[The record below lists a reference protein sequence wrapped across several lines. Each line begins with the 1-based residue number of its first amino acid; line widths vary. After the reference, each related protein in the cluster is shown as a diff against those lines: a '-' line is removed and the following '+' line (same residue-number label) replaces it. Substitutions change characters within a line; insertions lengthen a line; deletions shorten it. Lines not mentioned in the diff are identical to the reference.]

1 MCVTITKLYSKY
13 PIAIFN
19 SECWKALW
27 ISYGADLWYSWLF
40 VWHCWSK
47 SVASDGTSSR
57 SSSQYFLFLYTNL
70 FFIFSMAQCTN
81 ISCYSRNK
89 HVWRGQQLITLNIS
103 AVIIFQRH
111 LLNNHRHTSTASI
124 WIEIVIYGKNN
135 WCRMQ
140 NNNKDISYRHDTGGT
155 PLCAK
160 PLSQNHWIF
169 KRTQCALQSSLTSIL
184 SNILVYIQKI
194 RWKIILLIRVD
205 FSIWHQLCFS
215 NITVSIQIDVADVFL
230 Y

>member
-1 MCVTITKLYSKY
+1 MPNGERLYEKVMVLTCDIRGFLSG
-13 PIAIFN
+13 IVDLNLLQVMELLQQAVHNIFC
-19 SECWKALW
+19 SCTQT
-27 ISYGADLWYSWLF
+27 F
-40 VWHCWSK
+40 
-47 SVASDGTSSR
+47 
-57 SSSQYFLFLYTNL
+57 FL
-70 FFIFSMAQCTN
+70 IFSMAQCTN

-160 PLSQNHWIF
+160 PLSQNH
-169 KRTQCALQSSLTSIL
+169 
-184 SNILVYIQKI
+184 
-194 RWKIILLIRVD
+194 
-205 FSIWHQLCFS
+205 
-215 NITVSIQIDVADVFL
+215 
-230 Y
+230 

>member
-1 MCVTITKLYSKY
+1 M
-13 PIAIFN
+13 
-19 SECWKALW
+19 
-27 ISYGADLWYSWLF
+27 
-40 VWHCWSK
+40 
-47 SVASDGTSSR
+47 
-57 SSSQYFLFLYTNL
+57 
-70 FFIFSMAQCTN
+70 
-81 ISCYSRNK
+81 
-89 HVWRGQQLITLNIS
+89 WRGQQLITLNIS

-184 SNILVYIQKI
+184 SNILVYIQKNTKKNYFVNP
-194 RWKIILLIRVD
+194 RD
-205 FSIWHQLCFS
+205 FFHLAPVVLFKYTIYIPIDAAQLCMWRRQNWWIFYMPW
-215 NITVSIQIDVADVFL
+215 NYAKLQQALFLFTGITWNHP
-230 Y
+230 